1 MSERKIAV
9 VSKNRELS
17 ELLATEAY
25 FWGLATDRIEK
36 ASAAGEYSLIFW
48 DSDSVSAFPAGL
60 NGRLIV
66 LRRGEETAES
76 EESVAGATCL
86 PLPLSL
92 AALHGIFEALRFP
105 SAQESGAPAT
115 VPGDTS
121 LRLWRSG
128 QENIVRYSGKNV
140 HLTPNEADLLCLLG
154 EAEGALV
161 SREKISALLG
171 AEKGNMSDVYIC
183 RLRRKLEHPFER
195 KLIETVR
202 GRGYRLKV
210 PLVTGQ

>member
-48 DSDSVSAFPAGL
+48 DSDSVSA
-60 NGRLIV
+60 
-66 LRRGEETAES
+66 ES
-76 EESVAGATCL
+76 EESVAGAACL

-183 RLRRKLEHPFER
+183 RLRRKLELPFER